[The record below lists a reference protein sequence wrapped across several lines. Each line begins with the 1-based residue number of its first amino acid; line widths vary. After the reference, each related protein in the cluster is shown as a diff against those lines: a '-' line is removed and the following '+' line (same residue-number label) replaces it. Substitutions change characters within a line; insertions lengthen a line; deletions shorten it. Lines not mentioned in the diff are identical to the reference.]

1 MKMTKTLALATLVA
15 GSLFA
20 GSLALPAQDAPKTPP
35 AGAGPA
41 AHARLNADQIAK
53 DLGLT
58 DDQKAKLKAAL
69 EDMETKVKALRQ
81 DAGLSPEDRRAKL
94 KEIREDLVNKL
105 KEFLTP
111 DQLEKFKQMHRS
123 HQPAGGAG
131 GQKPQTPPAKQ

>member
-1 MKMTKTLALATLVA
+1 MTKTLAFATLVA

-58 DDQKAKLKAAL
+58 DDQKAKLKTAF

-81 DAGLSPEDRRAKL
+81 DTGMSPEDRRAKL
-94 KEIREDLVNKL
+94 KEIREELVTKL

-111 DQLEKFKQMHRS
+111 DQLEKFKQMHHSR
-123 HQPAGGAG
+123 QPGGAG
-131 GQKPQTPPAKQ
+131 GQKPQTPPASQ